1 MFAWLAKVSLK
12 LNGKNMK
19 RLLRFTASWCQP
31 CKMLAKNLENVDTTY
46 PIEVYD
52 IDVHDDIAGEFGIRS
67 VPTLIRMEGNVEI
80 DRIVGVKSTSELKTW
95 IDS

>member
-1 MFAWLAKVSLK
+1 
-12 LNGKNMK
+12 MK
-19 RLLRFTASWCQP
+19 RLIKFGANWCQSCTVLDKQLNQLSP
-31 CKMLAKNLENVDTTY
+31 DIA
-46 PIEVYD
+46 IECVD
-52 IDVHDDIAGEFGIRS
+52 IDVHDDIASEFGIRS

>member
-1 MFAWLAKVSLK
+1 
-12 LNGKNMK
+12 
-19 RLLRFTASWCQP
+19 
-31 CKMLAKNLENVDTTY
+31 MLAKNLENVDTTY

-52 IDVHDDIAGEFGIRS
+52 IDVQDDIASEFGIRS